1 MLEDSLIACFEMYP
15 FVLVTVIA
23 CASMDI
29 YAAHIII
36 WRITRGFACMH
47 INMGGFVYGCIVTT
61 RYRHAFLCR
70 EASAKVTEAWAE
82 RIQCNTV
89 WDDAV
94 RVRLGWNSPR
104 CAVEVGVV
112 YLTVKTVFKRAFE
125 MQVGVGLMR
134 KKIIS
139 GQAR

>member
-23 CASMDI
+23 CASVDI

-36 WRITRGFACMH
+36 WRTTRGFACMH

-61 RYRHAFLCR
+61 RYRHAFVCG

-82 RIQCNTV
+82 RMQCNTV
-89 WDDAV
+89 WDDAA
-94 RVRLGWNSPR
+94 RVSLDCGSPR
-104 CAVEVGVV
+104 FAVEVGVV

-125 MQVGVGLMR
+125 MQVGVGSMR
-134 KKIIS
+134 KKVILD
-139 GQAR
+139 QAR